1 MITKTIGLGSEYTD
15 LYAEIKAASG
25 DTIIVNS
32 LEEFFMNITKIA
44 ALENGKFLR
53 LPLDEPMFVIDANTR
68 KISIPTDFSTNGLS
82 VQGDHLAETIFF
94 KIDRYFDFVDL
105 NTKDIYINWKLG
117 DQSGTSKNFIKSI
130 DIEPGYII
138 FGWPVAKELTA
149 KSGVL
154 SFAVQICGKDA
165 SGALTYNFNTLAST
179 IAIKDGLVLNA
190 PIEVNVTNDIL
201 NMLTDS
207 AYSMDDVPVSDITW
221 VSGAGNGLVANGPS
235 AEYAKEVNLPT
246 TLDDK
251 GNVGDKT
258 VDLYALA
265 KANEATVVYHPDA
278 DVNYELKG
286 IQAEGA
292 KIDGIIY
299 YADAEGK
306 AIASTEVIDAWFA
319 ENRPADAA
327 PVYLRYCVL
336 KADAARNYDI
346 RANGVKYQADGSTLG
361 VGETARSEL
370 VTVPAAKAPKVSL
383 AIAAQAELGEG
394 YAVDESANA
403 VYLDAT
409 NGATLTASFGL
420 GEDMDDDDKGAW
432 KYVWSKKIGTSK
444 NFESAKEAIYTKN
457 ESDDL
462 AVAEEGEFKIS
473 LEHYKNGTT
482 ANSENEVSITASYL
496 ASPIA
501 TIALTSGVQEVGDNL
516 FYNSGSSKASNRS
529 VSVAVSATLGTGA
542 ENEKI
547 YGDATKLS
555 YVWERTNSVIP
566 EEEGEEIVWEAV
578 DEKNSASIVI
588 KTEGYYRVKVI
599 NSYNGS
605 SYSKYSKTFYVY
617 DTASSV

>member
-15 LYAEIKAASG
+15 LYADIKAASG
-25 DTIIVNS
+25 DTIVVNS

-94 KIDRYFDFVDL
+94 KVDRYFDFVDL

-138 FGWPVAKELTA
+138 FGWPVAKELTS

-154 SFAVQICGKDA
+154 SFAVQICSKDA

-207 AYSMDDVPVSDITW
+207 AYSIDDVPVSDITW
-221 VSGAGNGLVANGPS
+221 VSGAGNGLVANGPD

-246 TLDDK
+246 TLDDA
-251 GNVGDKT
+251 GNVGDET
-258 VDLYALA
+258 VRLYALA

-278 DVNYELKG
+278 DVEYELVG
-286 IQAEGA
+286 IEATGT

-299 YADAEGK
+299 YADAEGNTV
-306 AIASTEVIDAWFA
+306 AGTNVIDAWFA
-319 ENRPADAA
+319 ENRAADAA
-327 PVYLRYCVL
+327 PIYLRYCVL
-336 KADAARNYDI
+336 KANAARNYDI

-370 VTVPAAKAPKVSL
+370 VIVPAAKAPEVSL
-383 AIAAQAELGEG
+383 AVAAQAELADG
-394 YAVDESANA
+394 YTVDASANA

-420 GEDMDDDDKGAW
+420 GEGMTDDDTGAW
-432 KYVWSKKIGTSK
+432 KYLWSKKVGDAK
-444 NFESAKEAIYTKN
+444 GFESARIEDEIKYTKAKT
-457 ESDDL
+457 DDL
-462 AVAEEGEFKIS
+462 AINEEGEFKVS

-482 ANSENEVSITASYL
+482 TNSINEVSIIASYL

-501 TIALTSGVQEVGDNL
+501 AVDLTSGVQEIGENL
-516 FYNSGSSKASNRS
+516 YYNSASNKAANKQ
-529 VSVAVSATLGTGA
+529 VSVVANATLEG
-542 ENEKI
+542 EKI
-547 YGDATKLS
+547 YGDVNKLS
-555 YVWERTNSVIP
+555 YVWERTDSINP
-566 EEEGEEIVWEAV
+566 EEGAEIIWETV
-578 DEKNSASIVI
+578 DNKNSASISI
-588 KTEGYYRVKVI
+588 KAEGYYRVKVI

-617 DTASSV
+617 DTAPSA

>member
-15 LYAEIKAASG
+15 LYADIKAASG
-25 DTIIVNS
+25 DTIVVNS

-94 KIDRYFDFVDL
+94 KVDRYFDFVDL

-138 FGWPVAKELTA
+138 FGWPVAKELTS

-154 SFAVQICGKDA
+154 SFAVQICSKDA

-179 IAIKDGLVLNA
+179 IAIKDGLVLNT

-207 AYSMDDVPVSDITW
+207 AYSIDDVPVSDITW
-221 VSGAGNGLVANGPS
+221 VSGAGNGLVANGPD

-246 TLDDK
+246 TLDDA
-251 GNVGDKT
+251 GNVGDET
-258 VDLYALA
+258 VRLYALA

-278 DVNYELKG
+278 DVEYELVG
-286 IQAEGA
+286 IEATGT
-292 KIDGIIY
+292 KINGIIY
-299 YADAEGK
+299 YADAEGNTV
-306 AIASTEVIDAWFA
+306 AGTDVIDAWFA
-319 ENRPADAA
+319 ENRAADAA
-327 PVYLRYCVL
+327 PIYLRYCVL
-336 KADAARNYDI
+336 KANAARNYDI

-370 VTVPAAKAPKVSL
+370 VIVPVAKAPEVSL
-383 AIAAQAELGEG
+383 AVAAQAELADG
-394 YAVDESANA
+394 YTVDASANA

-420 GEDMDDDDKGAW
+420 GEGMTDDDTGAW
-432 KYVWSKKIGTSK
+432 KYLWSKKVGDAK
-444 NFESAKEAIYTKN
+444 GFESARTEDEIKYTKAKT
-457 ESDDL
+457 DDL
-462 AVAEEGEFKIS
+462 AISEEGEFKVS

-482 ANSENEVSITASYL
+482 TNSINEVSIIASYL

-501 TIALTSGVQEVGDNL
+501 AVDLTSGVQEIGENL
-516 FYNSGSSKASNRS
+516 YYNSASNKAANKQ
-529 VSVAVSATLGTGA
+529 VSVVANATLEG
-542 ENEKI
+542 EKI
-547 YGDATKLS
+547 YGDVNKLS
-555 YVWERTNSVIP
+555 YVWERTDSINP
-566 EEEGEEIVWEAV
+566 EEGAEIIWETV
-578 DEKNSASIVI
+578 DNKNSASISI
-588 KTEGYYRVKVI
+588 KAEGYYRVKVI

-617 DTASSV
+617 DTAPSA